1 MITGSYCGGRKVGEL
16 HYEYD
21 VTASIVTYKTDLVE
35 LERAVNCCL
44 NSSLRTEVIVV
55 DNSTSDDLKALCLA
69 LKVQY
74 IRIGKNVGFGAA
86 HNITL
91 KRAPKSKYHLV
102 MNPDVQ
108 FGQDVL
114 KELFT
119 FLEMNES
126 VGLVMPRV
134 VYPDG
139 SLQKLCKRL
148 PTPFDILA
156 KRLFPELLKRMFHK
170 RLSDFEL
177 CDMDLTKVL
186 SVPYLSG
193 CFMLIRR
200 DALQEAGLFD
210 ERYFMYFEDLDLTRR
225 IHERYQTV
233 YYPGATIIHR
243 HEKGSYK
250 SMKLLVCGI
259 HSAVQYFNKWG
270 WFRDRQRDLVNSKIG
285 PIDHFVSL
293 PGRENL

>member
-1 MITGSYCGGRKVGEL
+1 VGES

-21 VTASIVTYKTDLVE
+21 VTASIVTYNTDLGE
-35 LERAVNCCL
+35 LERAVNSCL

-74 IRIGKNVGFGAA
+74 IRTGKNIGFGAA
-86 HNITL
+86 HNVAF
-91 KRAPKSKYHLV
+91 KRALRSKYHLV

-139 SLQKLCKRL
+139 SFQKLCKRL

-156 KRLFPELLKRMFHK
+156 KRVFPEFLKRMFHK
-170 RLSDFEL
+170 RLSAFEL
-177 CDMDLTKVL
+177 GDMDMTKVL

-193 CFMLIRR
+193 CFMLLRR
-200 DALQEAGLFD
+200 NALQEVGLFD
-210 ERYFMYFEDLDLTRR
+210 ERFLMYFEDLDLTRR

-233 YYPGATIIHR
+233 YYPYATITHR

-250 SMKLLVCGI
+250 SARLLYYGI
-259 HSAVQYFNKWG
+259 RSAILYFNKWG
-270 WFRDRQRDLVNSKIG
+270 WVCDQQRDQVNSTIG
-285 PIDHFVSL
+285 PVDNLVGL
-293 PGRENL
+293 PDWGNL

>member
-1 MITGSYCGGRKVGEL
+1 MAGES

-21 VTASIVTYKTDLVE
+21 ITASIVTYKTDLEE

-44 NSSLRTEVIVV
+44 DSSLRTEVSVV

-69 LKVQY
+69 LEVQY
-74 IRIGKNVGFGAA
+74 IRTGKNIGFGAA
-86 HNITL
+86 HNIAL
-91 KRAPKSKYHLV
+91 KRAPRSKYHLV

-126 VGLVMPRV
+126 VGLIMPRV

-148 PTPFDILA
+148 PAPFDILA
-156 KRLFPELLKRMFHK
+156 KRVFPGLLKRMFHK
-170 RLSDFEL
+170 RLSAFEL
-177 CDMDLTKVL
+177 CDMDMTKVL
-186 SVPYLSG
+186 SVPFLSG

-200 DALQEAGLFD
+200 NALQEVGLFD

-225 IHERYQTV
+225 IRERFETV
-233 YYPGATIIHR
+233 YYPYATIIHR

-250 SMKLLVCGI
+250 SARLLFVGI
-259 HSAVQYFNKWG
+259 QSAVRYFNKWG
-270 WFRDRQRDLVNSKIG
+270 WVWDRQRDLVNSKIG
-285 PIDHFVSL
+285 PVEKLGPMRSQVAN
-293 PGRENL
+293 GGAMERKR